1 VTTDATVHPWHVRAL
16 RRIPIILLKVS
27 IGATILF
34 LLLRKLNIKWSAI
47 FDAARRLLMQP
58 HWLIATLALLGLT
71 LLCGAAR
78 WRTALLGLGVNLSRS
93 HVGAIFLIGNF
104 FNAFLPGTTGGDVAR
119 AVYVARDAPDHKP
132 EALASIVIERL
143 TGITVLLMMTLL
155 GLLISGYPHQRTLL
169 LLVVG
174 VTMIAM
180 FAALFALPPERTV
193 KNWPLVSRIAAHPKI
208 GPLAQRLYAAM
219 RICRTHPALT
229 LRLMAWSTLQHA
241 CAALSWLTIVCGLG
255 VACAPLDF
263 IMLVPAVLVA
273 QMIPITPGALG
284 VRESASVAFLHESGV
299 PPEAAIVVSLAS
311 YAGTLVWS
319 LAGGIALVSM
329 HERRHRARH

>member
-1 VTTDATVHPWHVRAL
+1 MTSAPIVHPWYTRVL
-16 RRIPIILLKVS
+16 RRMPVVLLKIA
-27 IGATILF
+27 IGAMILF
-34 LLLRKLNIKWSAI
+34 LLLRKLNIRWGAI
-47 FDAARRLLMQP
+47 FDAAHHLLMQP
-58 HWLIATLALLGLT
+58 HWLVATLALLGLT